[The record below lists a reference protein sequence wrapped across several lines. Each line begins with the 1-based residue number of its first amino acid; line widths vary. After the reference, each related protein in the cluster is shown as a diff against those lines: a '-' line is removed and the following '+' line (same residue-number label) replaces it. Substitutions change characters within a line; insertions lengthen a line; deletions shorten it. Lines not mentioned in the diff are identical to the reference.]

1 MEHIRSDSRLLTEV
15 NVNPSA
21 LTIGAVIT
29 IHGTDYE
36 VVEKRRPVQ
45 GDLFLADSGEVARAT
60 LRFTRVFPILRR
72 VR

>member
-1 MEHIRSDSRLLTEV
+1 MEHIRSDSLPLAEV
-15 NVNPSA
+15 DTYLRA
-21 LTIGAVIT
+21 RAIGAVIVV
-29 IHGTDYE
+29 HGTEYE
-36 VVEKRRPVQ
+36 VIEKRRPVQ